1 MLDEACCEGRM
12 FSSLVGGSK
21 SNDVKKAS
29 DVLLLAKGMRMQI
42 GKALEASKENLE
54 RKKNYM
60 VLVEKAQVFLQKV
73 AQETQSQLK
82 FRIEDIVNM
91 ALETCFPNEYEFK
104 LDFNVMRGKTDCS
117 LVFLSKRTGREIDPM
132 NASGGGVVDVVCFA
146 LRTACYV
153 LEQGI
158 DNVIVLDE
166 PMKFVSQNLRSRVCE
181 VIRNLSDRLGLQFI
195 IVTHIDEF
203 IDIADT
209 IFEVKKGDDG
219 RSIVKKR

>member
-1 MLDEACCEGRM
+1 MPSCAGMNRSLDV
-12 FSSLVGGSK
+12 S
-21 SNDVKKAS
+21 KAS
-29 DVLLLAKGMRMQI
+29 SILLQAKGMRKQI
-42 GKALEASKENLE
+42 ESDLVF
-54 RKKNYM
+54 KKNHLEKLDGM
-60 VLVEKAQVFLQKV
+60 IWLVEKAQVLLQKV

-104 LDFNVMRGKTDCS
+104 LDFNVARGKTDCS

-153 LEQGI
+153 LESDV

-181 VIRNLSDRLGLQFI
+181 VIRNLSDKLGVQFI

-203 IDIADT
+203 IEIADKV
-209 IFEVKKGDDG
+209 FEVRKNDDG
-219 RSIVKKR
+219 ISEVREK